1 MVRGLLLGYA
11 IAFSALVG
19 VPLVIAPLAWAR
31 ALGWRM
37 PEPPELA
44 VYFGRCLGGVV
55 CAIAAIA
62 AWRSGD
68 PIAVRVMLE
77 VIAAA
82 FAAMTAIHAWGWARG
97 TQPRIEDL
105 ETFAYA
111 ALCALTIYVRFA

>member
-1 MVRGLLLGYA
+1 MRALVITYA
-11 IAFSALVG
+11 IAFTVLVG
-19 VPLVIAPLAWAR
+19 APLVVAPLAWAR

-62 AWRSGD
+62 AWRAGD

-82 FAAMTAIHAWGWARG
+82 FAAMTVVHAWGWARG

-105 ETFAYA
+105 ETIAYA
-111 ALCALTIYVRFA
+111 ALCALTIYVRLA